1 MSILDK
7 VKKVMTP
14 DKVQKGTQEGEKLA
28 DKRTGDKYDDQVSKG
43 GDLLDKEI
51 DERNQQ

>member
-1 MSILDK
+1 MGILDK

-14 DKVQKGTQEGEKLA
+14 DRVQKGTQAGEKLA
-28 DKRTGDKYDDQVSKG
+28 DKETGDKYDDQISKG
-43 GDLLDKEI
+43 GDMLDKEI